1 MELNPDVHGD
11 YVEEEIEHVLQNNP
25 TFFNNFTTVIA
36 TALKEQTLI
45 KLSSILW
52 AQDVPFMY
60 CKSYGFLGYIRL
72 QVREH
77 TVIESHPDNQAPDL
91 RLDRPFPALL
101 DHVNQIDLSAMSLR
115 DHAHVPYLIIL
126 YKALVQWQSVTGLN
140 LPSNWNEKEK
150 LRDIIRSGKLV
161 NELGIPEDEENYE
174 EAIRAVNSN
183 VAPSSVRPQVKAI
196 LDDLSCVNL
205 TSKVSKNYGIN
216 QKLLETFQSKPFWIM
231 ANAMK
236 DFVENEGEG
245 ALPLRGSLPDMTA
258 ETSRY
263 VTLQQIFQTQA
274 RQDADAVYRRV
285 QHLLHVLNQPP
296 ECVSEGDVKIFCRH
310 ASELDLIRGSSIEDE
325 YHGKNENLHNLGIM
339 LRFLN
344 T

>member
-1 MELNPDVHGD
+1 MDNIGKSRAEVATQFLVELNSDVHGD

-25 TFFNNFTTVIA
+25 TFFNNFTVVIA

-101 DHVNQIDLSAMSLR
+101 DHVNQIDMSTMTLR
-115 DHAHVPYLIIL
+115 DHAHIPYLIIL
-126 YKALVQWQSVTGLN
+126 YKALVQWQSVTGQILPKN
-140 LPSNWNEKEK
+140 LNEKEK

-161 NELGIPEDEENYE
+161 NEHGIGEDEENFE
-174 EAIRAVNSN
+174 EAVKAVNSS
-183 VAPSSVRPQVKAI
+183 VALTVVPPQVKAI

-205 TSKVSKNYGIN
+205 TSTVY
-216 QKLLETFQSKPFWIM
+216 
-231 ANAMK
+231 
-236 DFVENEGEG
+236 
-245 ALPLRGSLPDMTA
+245 
-258 ETSRY
+258 
-263 VTLQQIFQTQA
+263 IFFI
-274 RQDADAVYRRV
+274 
-285 QHLLHVLNQPP
+285 
-296 ECVSEGDVKIFCRH
+296 K
-310 ASELDLIRGSSIEDE
+310 
-325 YHGKNENLHNLGIM
+325 
-339 LRFLN
+339 
-344 T
+344 